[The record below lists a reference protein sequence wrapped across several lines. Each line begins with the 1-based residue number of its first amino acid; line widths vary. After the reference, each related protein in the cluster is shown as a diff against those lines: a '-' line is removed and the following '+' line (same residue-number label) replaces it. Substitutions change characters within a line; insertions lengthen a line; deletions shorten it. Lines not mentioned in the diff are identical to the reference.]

1 MKKAL
6 LIFGGLIGLGTIGL
20 VLYKKGV
27 FSKKEIGAGTNTNS
41 NTNSNTATANTRNDN
56 FPLKKGSY
64 GERVKTLQTTLN
76 KFIKNWNKLGKSEFT
91 YNNKKQTSIGVD
103 KDWGS
108 ETEAAM
114 SWATGQNTVGS
125 ETALNNLVVMAN
137 SL

>member
-1 MKKAL
+1 MKKTL
-6 LIFGGLIGLGTIGL
+6 LILGTIIGLGTIGF

-27 FSKKEIGAGTNTNS
+27 FGKKEIGAGANTNTGTS
-41 NTNSNTATANTRNDN
+41 TSTSTARNDN

-64 GERVKTLQTTLN
+64 GGRVETLQTALN
-76 KFIKNWNKLGKSEFT
+76 KFIKNWNKLGKAEFT
-91 YNNKKQTSIGVD
+91 YNNKKQSSIGVD

-114 SWATGQNTVGS
+114 SWAVGQNNVSS
-125 ETALNNLVVMAN
+125 ETALNNLVNMAN